1 MCIRDR
7 FLPAQ
12 AGEVVLYS
20 SNNVETVNRVVDQ
33 FTKENPDVKVSVV
46 RAGTGALMQRIK
58 AEAANPLGDI
68 FWSGGLSTIGEFQ
81 EYLQPYDSPQA
92 SAVAPAYRG
101 EGGRWLGTNTH
112 AVSYTHLR
120 MVGREQ
126 HLAAE
131 RHRRGQRMALREIG
145 ELLHRARVPARALS
159 IIHI

>member
-1 MCIRDR
+1 M
-7 FLPAQ
+7 
-12 AGEVVLYS
+12 VLYS

-101 EGGRWLGTNTH
+101 EGGRWLCTNTH
-112 AVSYTHLR
+112 VDVYKRQEVPSFSSLTCPSPSSS
-120 MVGREQ
+120 
-126 HLAAE
+126 AA
-131 RHRRGQRMALREIG
+131 RC
-145 ELLHRARVPARALS
+145 LS
-159 IIHI
+159 M